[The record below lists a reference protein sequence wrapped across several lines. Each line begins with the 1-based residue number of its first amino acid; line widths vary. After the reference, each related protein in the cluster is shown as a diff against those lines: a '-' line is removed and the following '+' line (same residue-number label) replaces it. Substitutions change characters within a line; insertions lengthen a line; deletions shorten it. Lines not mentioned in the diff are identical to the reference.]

1 MPDREFEFRY
11 QLITPDETLREE
23 SVVARNKTE
32 ARELI
37 GRAYR
42 EETPRQA
49 KRSGF
54 HPFSACRIEW
64 TDVVDL
70 STDLQTAI
78 AHAQAEEPTSA
89 AEAITDPRV
98 GMLMREGKPVFYAFL
113 NEDYE
118 NGYVEGNVGA
128 VSLALQNSQS
138 PRSSENAADFGP

>member
-1 MPDREFEFRY
+1 MPDREYEFRY

-64 TDVVDL
+64 TDEVEL
-70 STDLQTAI
+70 SADLQTEI
-78 AHAQAEEPTSA
+78 AHAQAEEPTSP
-89 AEAITDPRV
+89 AEPITDSRV
-98 GMLMREGKPVFYAFL
+98 GMLMREGRPVFYAYL
-113 NEDYE
+113 NDDYE
-118 NGYVEGNVGA
+118 NGYVEGNASTVTE
-128 VSLALQNSQS
+128 ALQHSKS
-138 PRSSENAADFGP
+138 PVSNANAADFGP